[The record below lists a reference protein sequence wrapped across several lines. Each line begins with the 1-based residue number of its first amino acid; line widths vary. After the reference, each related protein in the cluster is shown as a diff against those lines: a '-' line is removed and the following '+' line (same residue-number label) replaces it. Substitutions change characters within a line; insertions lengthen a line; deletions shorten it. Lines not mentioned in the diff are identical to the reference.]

1 MHGKRGCW
9 FILMLLAAALWV
21 LPAQAAGQGSDE
33 GMIQVAI
40 PVPTDEADRERS
52 SAYISYTLEYLHEIA
67 QYTGWDYE
75 VIQVP
80 GTYEQGLQKA
90 LSMLREGTADLVAP
104 VQYSQSLEEGI
115 CFSQNSYAT
124 GTTVLQIP
132 NEIYTGRDL
141 GKDLTVA
148 VVRGSGMEAIAQQVF
163 AKNDIT
169 AQYVPCQSIEEQVQ
183 AVISGKADV
192 MLNSSLEYVP
202 DASVVAEFSP
212 QSLFF
217 AAGDPALLQQLDSA
231 IIYIKQANPLFSM
244 DLYKNNLSDSSQAL
258 TQEERAFIQRAQPYV
273 VAVLDHNAPYQY
285 ADAQTGQLGGIG
297 VDILKKIAQQT
308 GLVFEFVLVDS
319 WDELLTLLQEKEV
332 QVVAGMPYS
341 YDFGAAWDLTITR
354 SYASSPYVLLAKEGF
369 DGPHPGQKLAQAE
382 VNAYT
387 EGKYVGEMTPYPSM
401 EDCVEA
407 VRQGEADYTYVDL
420 YTAQYYLG
428 DSRYNGMDFIPQSY
442 TARSVCFGLAK
453 PTAHELLSI
462 LNKSINQLS
471 DTETQNII
479 TQNVNPPRDISI
491 GDVIVGHPL
500 QSLIII
506 GAVSAVIAG
515 LLIFL
520 LWRKER
526 ISRSLRRKAMEDGL
540 THLYNASAC
549 RKLIS
554 QKLRQMKG
562 GQIGAFLIMDVDH
575 FKEINDNHGHHAG
588 DRILQGFAD
597 LLRDALRGDSVVAR
611 IGGDEFVVY
620 LDSIKSEE
628 NISSICERIRSQA
641 HAIRVGD
648 KELTISIGAVAVR
661 EKDSYDVLYR
671 LADKAL
677 YEAKNA
683 QRDRF
688 CLARREE

>member
-1 MHGKRGCW
+1 
-9 FILMLLAAALWV
+9 
-21 LPAQAAGQGSDE
+21 
-33 GMIQVAI
+33 
-40 PVPTDEADRERS
+40 
-52 SAYISYTLEYLHEIA
+52 
-67 QYTGWDYE
+67 
-75 VIQVP
+75 
-80 GTYEQGLQKA
+80 
-90 LSMLREGTADLVAP
+90 
-104 VQYSQSLEEGI
+104 
-115 CFSQNSYAT
+115 
-124 GTTVLQIP
+124 
-132 NEIYTGRDL
+132 
-141 GKDLTVA
+141 
-148 VVRGSGMEAIAQQVF
+148 ME
-163 AKNDIT
+163 
-169 AQYVPCQSIEEQVQ
+169 
-183 AVISGKADV
+183 
-192 MLNSSLEYVP
+192 
-202 DASVVAEFSP
+202 
-212 QSLFF
+212 
-217 AAGDPALLQQLDSA
+217 
-231 IIYIKQANPLFSM
+231 
-244 DLYKNNLSDSSQAL
+244 
-258 TQEERAFIQRAQPYV
+258 
-273 VAVLDHNAPYQY
+273 
-285 ADAQTGQLGGIG
+285 
-297 VDILKKIAQQT
+297 
-308 GLVFEFVLVDS
+308 S
-319 WDELLTLLQEKEV
+319 WDELLTMLQEKKV
-332 QVVAGMPYS
+332 QVVAEMPYS

-387 EGKYVGEMTPYPSM
+387 EGKYVGEMTPYPSI

-471 DTETQNII
+471 GTETQNII